1 MTCKENPDRAP
12 PAMSKKSTWQ
22 PCSRW
27 IKSNSFYS
35 NSFYSFALYS
45 ARFSSGRLMADIT
58 SSALDFKFP
67 GVTHK

>member
-27 IKSNSFYS
+27 IKSNSF
-35 NSFYSFALYS
+35 FSFALYS